1 MILSMTGY
9 GKGEVNY
16 GQKMVTVD
24 IRSLNGKIQDIRIKT
39 PLALGNK
46 ELDLRK
52 LVQDD
57 AIRGKIDLTIE
68 LHGSPLA
75 EAGISDGSAV
85 LAYHKALKEI
95 FSEAAVSDDA
105 IFQAVIRIPNV
116 LQSSNGNI
124 AEDDW
129 KAIAEATTIALSNL
143 REYRE
148 TEGTTLYNDL
158 VGRIKEIQALLELV
172 DAEEEARQFAFRDR
186 LTQKLAELRQ
196 EGLDENRLEQ
206 EMLYYLDKIDV
217 NEEKVRLRQH
227 CDYFL
232 QAMDEDEIV
241 KGKKLNFIS
250 QEIGRE
256 MNTLGAKAQWTSIQH
271 NVVGMKN
278 ALEEIKEQLAN
289 AL

>member
-1 MILSMTGY
+1 MLLSMTGY

-16 GQKMVTVD
+16 GQQTVAVD

-39 PLALGNK
+39 PLSLGDK
-46 ELDLRK
+46 ELELRK
-52 LVQDD
+52 LIQDD
-57 AIRGKIDLTIE
+57 AVRGKIDVTIA
-68 LHGSPLA
+68 LHGNPLL
-75 EAGISDGSAV
+75 EAGITDGAV
-85 LAYHKALKEI
+85 MRTYHKALKTI
-95 FSEAAVSDDA
+95 FSDVQVSDDA
-105 IFQAVIRIPNV
+105 IFQAVIRLPNA
-116 LQSSNGNI
+116 LQSTNGTI
-124 AEDDW
+124 SDEDW
-129 KAIAEATTIALSNL
+129 TAIREATVIALGNL
-143 REYRE
+143 REYRQ
-148 TEGTTLYNDL
+148 TEGRMLNEDL
-158 VGRIKEIQALLELV
+158 VTRVREILSLLEKV
-172 DAEEEARQFAFRDR
+172 DAEEDARQFAFRDR
-186 LTQKLAELRQ
+186 LGQKLAELKL

-206 EMLYYLDKIDV
+206 EMLYYLDKLDV

-227 CDYFL
+227 CEYFI
-232 QAMDEDEIV
+232 QALDEEETV

>member
-1 MILSMTGY
+1 MTGY

-39 PLALGNK
+39 PLALGSREI
-46 ELDLRK
+46 ELRR
-52 LVQDD
+52 LVQED

-68 LHGSPLA
+68 LHGNPLL
-75 EAGISDGSAV
+75 EAGIADGSNV
-85 LAYHKALKEI
+85 LAYHKALKEV
-95 FSEAAVSDDA
+95 FREAEVSDDA
-105 IFQAVIRIPNV
+105 IFQAVIRLPNV
-116 LQSSNGNI
+116 LQSTNGGITDEDWTAITEATNI
-124 AEDDW
+124 ALE
-129 KAIAEATTIALSNL
+129 NL
-143 REYRE
+143 REYRR
-148 TEGTTLYNDL
+148 TEGATLYDDL
-158 VGRIKEIQALLELV
+158 VTRIKDIQSLLELV
-172 DAEEEARQFAFRDR
+172 DAEEEARQLAFRDR
-186 LTQKLAELRQ
+186 LSQKLSELKQ

-206 EMLYYLDKIDV
+206 EMLYYLDKLDV
-217 NEEKVRLRQH
+217 NEEKVRLSQH
-227 CDYFL
+227 CKYFL
-232 QAMDEDEIV
+232 QALDEDEVV

-271 NVVGMKN
+271 NVVSMKN